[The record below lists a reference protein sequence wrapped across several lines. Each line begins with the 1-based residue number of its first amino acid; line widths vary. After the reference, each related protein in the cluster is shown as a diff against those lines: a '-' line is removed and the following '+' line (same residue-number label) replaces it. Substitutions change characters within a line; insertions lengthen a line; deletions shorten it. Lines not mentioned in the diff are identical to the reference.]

1 MTTTDAT
8 VTVEQLA
15 VWPIDG
21 LEGREAR
28 LLVVEVPPGVH
39 APIHHHDGW
48 QFIYVLEGAVT
59 SQMHGESAERYET
72 GQAWHERREQ
82 RHLAFG
88 NDGDATARVLVFYLT
103 EPGQPVLSF
112 DAD

>member
-1 MTTTDAT
+1 MNTTDVT

-15 VWPIDG
+15 VWPIDD
-21 LEGREAR
+21 LDGREAR

-39 APIHHHDGW
+39 APVHHHDGW
-48 QFIYVLEGAVT
+48 QFIYVLAGWSRRRWTA
-59 SQMHGESAERYET
+59 SRPSYET
-72 GQAWHERREQ
+72 GQAWHEHRKQ

-88 NDGDATARVLVFYLT
+88 NDGDATARMLVFYLT

-112 DAD
+112 DGD